1 MVQCSKCQ
9 KPFARVSTLK
19 RHVDTKHSDV
29 VTRLKCP
36 KCDQSFVRADHWRRH
51 YEDLHGDGRKACSN
65 CLREFRLDYL
75 KQHQLSCARRSRLPG
90 QSVVL
95 NSGSSRRTTKPRVCD
110 SAVLQQCLQA
120 SLTPIHVLRIS
131 DEDAESQNSPAASDT
146 LLIASQQDDI
156 DISIMDEPTIQDYA
170 KIIEDLQ
177 HQASGSSAAHQNLIN
192 ERLQTANLARTGSAM
207 SAFFQPTERSPF
219 KDGSPVAPPK
229 RNPVRAAAHTG
240 QQQNEYAKQVE
251 CVQHQSA
258 LRREPTKTIPSQ
270 DAVLE
275 CTETDQQPLFQ
286 RLIPQGYRY
295 DQNGRVTFDEWP
307 FRPQDYVSSCHV
319 LLR

>member
-19 RHVDTKHSDV
+19 RHLETKHSDV
-29 VTRLKCP
+29 VTKLRCP
-36 KCDQSFVRADHWRRH
+36 GCDKSFVRADHWRRH

-65 CLREFRLDYL
+65 CLREFRSDYL
-75 KQHQLSCARRSRLPG
+75 KQHQSTCRRKPRLPG
-90 QSVVL
+90 QIVVL
-95 NSGSSRRTTKPRVCD
+95 NSGSSRSTTAPRVSD

-120 SLTPIHVLRIS
+120 SLTPIHVLRMS
-131 DEDAESQNSPAASDT
+131 DEDAESRNSPAASDT

-156 DISIMDEPTIQDYA
+156 DISIVDEPTIQDYA

-177 HQASGSSAAHQNLIN
+177 YQAPDSSPAHQNAIN
-192 ERLQTANLARTGSAM
+192 ERLETANLARTGSAM
-207 SAFFQPTERSPF
+207 SAFFQTTERSPF
-219 KDGSPVAPPK
+219 KDGSPIAPPK
-229 RNPVRAAAHTG
+229 RNPARTAAHTG
-240 QQQNEYAKQVE
+240 QQQNENAKQVE
-251 CVQHQSA
+251 RVQHQSA

-270 DAVLE
+270 HAVLD

-286 RLIPQGYRY
+286 RMIPQGYRY
-295 DQNGRVTFDEWP
+295 DKNGRVTFDEWP
-307 FRPQDYVSSCHV
+307 FRPQDYVSLCHV